1 MSATTLTAIR
11 RSQGIRVV
19 LVSAVFVIIGIAL
32 GDAIPWYVTGFF
44 VVCVIV
50 GVLSIF
56 GVLPRE
62 RPPAEHLTIDDEG
75 ITRTARNVREHVA
88 WADIV
93 RVRIM
98 TNDQGP
104 QLEDV
109 FFVLE
114 GKDDA
119 GCIVS
124 HELAT
129 RGGLLEALQSHLEGV
144 DNKAVIEAMLSTSNQ
159 VFTIW
164 EAKADL

>member
-1 MSATTLTAIR
+1 MPTHSAAAIR
-11 RSQGIRVV
+11 RSQGIRVTF
-19 LVSAVFVIIGIAL
+19 VSAVFVAIGAAL
-32 GDAIPWYVTGFF
+32 GGAVPWYVTGFF
-44 VVCVIV
+44 VVCLIV

-62 RPPAEHLTIDDEG
+62 RPPVEHLTIDDEG
-75 ITRTARNVREHVA
+75 ITRTARNLREHVR

-98 TNDQGP
+98 TNDRGP

-114 GKDDA
+114 GKDDT

-129 RGGLLEALQSHLEGV
+129 RAGLLEALQTRLEGI
-144 DNKAVIEAMLSTSNQ
+144 NNQAVIEAMLSTSNR

-164 EAKADL
+164 ERKA

>member
-1 MSATTLTAIR
+1 VFAAI
-11 RSQGIRVV
+11 GV
-19 LVSAVFVIIGIAL
+19 AL

-44 VVCVIV
+44 VLCVIV
-50 GVLSIF
+50 GVFSIF

-62 RPPAEHLTIDDEG
+62 RPADEHLTIDDEG
-75 ITRTARNVREHVA
+75 ITRTARNLREHVA

-109 FFVLE
+109 YFVLE
-114 GKDDA
+114 GKD
-119 GCIVS
+119 GNGSIVS

-129 RGGLLEALQSHLEGV
+129 RGGLLEALQTRLDGV
-144 DNKAVIEAMLSTSNQ
+144 NNQAVIEAMLTTANRA
-159 VFTIW
+159 FTIW
-164 EAKADL
+164 ERKA

>member
-1 MSATTLTAIR
+1 MPTNSAAVIR
-11 RSQGIRVV
+11 RSQGIRAT
-19 LVSAVFVIIGIAL
+19 LVSAVFVVIGIAL

-44 VVCVIV
+44 VLCVVV
-50 GVLSIF
+50 GLLSIF

-75 ITRTARNVREHVA
+75 ITRTARKLREHVA

-109 FFVLE
+109 YFVLE
-114 GKDDA
+114 GKD
-119 GCIVS
+119 GNGSIVS

-129 RGGLLEALQSHLEGV
+129 RSGLLEALQARLEGV

-164 EAKADL
+164 ERKA